1 MAVKQI
7 SVAPKGAGARGGPG
21 NRTPAKQKLKEWY
34 TVAVYEKKRVK
45 TVVVYVGRETFTFT
59 VPVAVE
65 IKGVVVKQW
74 RIGNT
79 VAHSVSVHAV
89 EIVRLIDMY
98 AYDKA
103 TRKISLL
110 DDVYRAAVIY
120 GGYKVHDNALYVELW
135 RDHRLGELLFPVG
148 DPRERELGECIKH
161 FTHSYGIWR
170 MVTPPWATVRC

>member
-1 MAVKQI
+1 MSKTQTKV
-7 SVAPKGAGARGGPG
+7 VAARATGARGGPG
-21 NRTPAKQKLKEWY
+21 NRTPAKQKLREWY
-34 TVAVYEKKRVK
+34 TVVVYERKRVK

-110 DDVYRAAVIY
+110 DPIYRVAALN
-120 GGYKVHDNALYVELW
+120 GCKVHDNELYVRLW
-135 RDHRLGELLFPVG
+135 LDAPLGEPLFPVG
-148 DPRERELGECIKH
+148 DPRERELGNCIKH